1 MIRCCERPNE
11 TGRCRSDDNDDK
23 EDHVR
28 TGLKRLGWILAAVL
42 GLWLVAW
49 LGVPPLLAAQVERH
63 ASAALGRPVTVGR
76 VDFRPWTLELTVE
89 QLAVGPAPGAAA
101 SAPLLTVERLYANA
115 DARSLLHLAPVLT
128 ALEVDAPVLRLT
140 RTAPGHYDIDDLI
153 ARFAA
158 PTAEPAAP
166 DSAPPRFALHN
177 LQLRGGAVHVDDQPL
192 GRQHALTGLTL
203 ALPFLSNLPAEIDTE
218 VTPRLAFTLD
228 GDAFDAS
235 ARARPFAP
243 GHTTQARFA
252 LPDEFDL
259 APWLGHWPQALPVRL
274 TRGRIG
280 ADLTIDFDAPPGQ
293 TPAIRLAGRLGVHDI
308 ALTDRHDHPLLAW
321 GALDVALR
329 DVQPLARQ
337 VTLGAVTLDG
347 LTLDLARDAQGRLNL
362 AQLAAAEPAPAAV
375 PTAASAASSVAPA
388 PAATPWR
395 IALDALALQNTRLHW
410 QDATT
415 RPAARLV
422 LDDLRL
428 ETGAVQWPLQAP
440 VTIKAATALN
450 TPAQGRLEIGGEA
463 GTDQARLDLTL
474 DRLALAA
481 LEPYLASTLQPR
493 LSGELSA
500 HGRLTWAAATASAPM
515 QLALTLQ
522 QGTLDALRLS
532 ARDAAA
538 GAPALA
544 ALGRLQV
551 DDASVDVAARRVSLG
566 AVQLVQPDT
575 RLARGSDGRWNV
587 LGWLANAPT
596 PATTSTTT
604 PVPPAPKPAAAAPP
618 WRLDLKSLQLRDG
631 HLQFEDAPTGTGTLP
646 VQLDIGRLQVALQNV
661 SLQGERTLAPLRWQ
675 IAADVQPS
683 AAAQARARQGKA
695 PVGPRAPTLDAR
707 GELASL
713 QPLALT
719 GALKMQALPVHAL
732 EPYFGEAA
740 GVRLLRARL
749 GYQGD
754 IALQDG
760 PAGLTVS
767 ARGDARLG
775 DVLVHTRR
783 ATGTEADELLSW
795 QTLALQGLD
804 VALKPAQRPRVALRE
819 IALDDFYARLMI
831 TEDGRFNLKDV
842 GASRPAG
849 QDAAPA
855 APTASAPPP
864 PASAPAAVAPAPE
877 LPVDLSLGGTRL
889 SRGRVDFTDR
899 FIRPN
904 YSADLSELEGTL
916 GPFRTGSREMATLA
930 LRGRIARTGSLD
942 IAGRVNPLVRPPA
955 LDVRARATDL
965 ELTPLSPYAGK
976 YAGYGIERGKLGM
989 DVSYRI
995 GDDGR
1000 LDARNQLV
1008 INQLTF
1014 GDRVDSP
1021 DATQLPVLLA
1031 VALLKDSHGNIDL
1044 DIPISGSL
1052 NDPQFSVFGLVLKVI
1067 GNVLVKAVT
1076 APFALLTGG
1085 GAEDLNRVAFEPGT
1099 ATLRTDS
1106 LAALDKVA
1114 RALQDRPAL
1123 NVTVTGQAHDGA
1135 ERTAWQAAALE
1146 RRLQT
1151 LWRRERAKAGPTDD
1165 EATDTPTSPPAA
1177 VPATERLRLLRQVL
1191 KTTRPAATSAA
1202 AAPLPRA
1209 DLPEAELAAALAAL
1223 QPIGAEDWRQL
1234 AQQRADA
1241 VRDALLARQLANDR
1255 LYLAAPKVLGDP
1267 AAATGWVPHAEM
1279 TLSTR

>member
-1 MIRCCERPNE
+1 M
-11 TGRCRSDDNDDK
+11 
-23 EDHVR
+23 R
-28 TGLKRLGWILAAVL
+28 TGLKRLGWIIAAL
-42 GLWLVAW
+42 PGLWLLAW
-49 LGVPPLLAAQVERH
+49 LGVPPLLKAQVERH

-115 DARSLLHLAPVLT
+115 DARSLLHVAPVLT

-140 RTAPGHYDIDDLI
+140 RTAPGRYDVDDLI
-153 ARFAA
+153 ARFSA
-158 PTAEPAAP
+158 PAPEPAAP
-166 DSAPPRFALHN
+166 DGAPPRFALHN

-203 ALPFLSNLPAEIDTE
+203 ALPFLSTLPAEVDIE

-235 ARARPFAP
+235 AHARPFAP
-243 GHTTQARFA
+243 HRTTQARFA
-252 LPDEFDL
+252 LPDELDL
-259 APWLGHWPQALPVRL
+259 APWLGYWPQALPVRL
-274 TRGRIG
+274 TRGRLG

-293 TPAIRLAGRLGVHDI
+293 TPVIRLAGRLGAHDI
-308 ALTDRHDHPLLAW
+308 ALTDRQDRPLAGW

-362 AQLAAAEPAPAAV
+362 AQLAAAEA
-375 PTAASAASSVAPA
+375 APA
-388 PAATPWR
+388 PAAASAAPTASAPAAAPWR
-395 IALDALALQNTRLHW
+395 IALDAVALQNTRLHW

-428 ETGAVQWPLQAP
+428 ETGPVHWPLQGP
-440 VTIKAATALN
+440 VTLKAATALN
-450 TPAQGRLEIGGEA
+450 TPAQGRLEVSGEA

-481 LEPYLASTLQPR
+481 LEPYLAGTLQPR
-493 LSGELSA
+493 LGGELSA
-500 HGRLTWAAATASAPM
+500 HGRLNWTAAGADRPM

-522 QGTLDALRLS
+522 QGTLDALRLT

-538 GAPALA
+538 TAPPLA

-551 DDASVDVAARRVSLG
+551 DDASVDVTARRVSLG

-575 RLARGSDGRWNV
+575 RLARGRDGRWNV
-587 LGWLANAPT
+587 LDWLAA
-596 PATTSTTT
+596 S
-604 PVPPAPKPAAAAPP
+604 PAAAASSPAAPASAPKGAAEPP

-646 VQLDIGRLQVALQNV
+646 VQLDIGRLQVALQNI

-683 AAAQARARQGKA
+683 AAAQARARQGKIPA
-695 PVGPRAPTLDAR
+695 GPRTPTLDAR

-719 GALKMQALPVHAL
+719 GALKVQALPVHAL

-760 PAGLTVS
+760 PAGLTVG
-767 ARGDARLG
+767 ARGDVRVG

-804 VALKPAQRPRVALRE
+804 VSLKPAQRPRVALRE
-819 IALDDFYARLMI
+819 VALDDFYARLMI
-831 TEDGRFNLKDV
+831 TEDGRFNLQDV
-842 GASRPAG
+842 GAARPAAQG
-849 QDAAPA
+849 AAPPAAAASAAPA
-855 APTASAPPP
+855 
-864 PASAPAAVAPAPE
+864 PASAPAAAAPAAE
-877 LPVDLSLGGTRL
+877 LPVDLSIGGTRL

-904 YSADLSELEGTL
+904 YSADLSELDGTL

-942 IAGRVNPLVRPPA
+942 ISGRLNPLVQPLA

-989 DVSYRI
+989 DVAYRI

-1021 DATQLPVLLA
+1021 DATKLPVLLA
-1031 VALLKDSHGNIDL
+1031 VALLKDSRGNIDL

-1052 NDPQFSVFGLVLKVI
+1052 NDPQFSVVGLVLKVI

-1076 APFALLTGG
+1076 APFSLLAGG
-1085 GAEDLNRVAFEPGT
+1085 GAEDLSRVAFDPGT
-1099 ATLRTDS
+1099 ATLRADS

-1123 NVTVTGQAHDGA
+1123 NVTITGQVHDGA
-1135 ERTAWQAAALE
+1135 ERAAWQAAALE

-1151 LWRRERAKAGPTDD
+1151 LWQRERGPAGQPD
-1165 EATDTPTSPPAA
+1165 EDTSGATATPATPAATGVA
-1177 VPATERLRLLRQVL
+1177 VPAAERLRLLRQLL
-1191 KTTRPAATSAA
+1191 KSSRPAAASAPSAA
-1202 AAPLPRA
+1202 SAPAPRA
-1209 DLPEAELAAALAAL
+1209 DMPEAELAAALAAR
-1223 QPIGAEDWRQL
+1223 QPVGSEDWRTL

-1241 VRDALLARQLANDR
+1241 VRDALLARQIANDR
-1255 LYLAAPKVLGDP
+1255 LYLAAPRVLND
-1267 AAATGWVPHAEM
+1267 AAAAAGWHPHTEM
-1279 TLSTR
+1279 TLSAR